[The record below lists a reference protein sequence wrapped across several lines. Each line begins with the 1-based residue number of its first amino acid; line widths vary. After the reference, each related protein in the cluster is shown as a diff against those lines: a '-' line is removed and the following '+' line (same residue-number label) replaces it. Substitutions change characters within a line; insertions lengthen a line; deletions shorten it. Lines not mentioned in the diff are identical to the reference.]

1 MSDAKTEYAMAVIEI
16 KGRSREDEALAKKVQ
31 SSYLELRSY
40 GANWAKANIN
50 EVVAEI
56 APGAHAEI
64 EGRKICYYNSD
75 RTMVVMADVAGY
87 LRVAR
92 VTSAN
97 SKNKIHYLDVHGL
110 TCMADP
116 PTTTRMRMASSTAG
130 SVPTGTPTRITESN
144 TEMKCEVY
152 HV

>member
-16 KGRSREDEALAKKVQ
+16 KGRSREDEALARKVR

-56 APGAHAEI
+56 APVAHAEI

-87 LRVAR
+87 LRVAQ

-97 SKNKIHYLDVHGL
+97 SKNKIHYLDMHGRS
-110 TCMADP
+110 ADNY
-116 PTTTRMRMASSTAG
+116 TDENGKQHGRKRSDRNAYTHY
-130 SVPTGTPTRITESN
+130 RIKHRD
-144 TEMKCEVY
+144 EM
-152 HV
+152 